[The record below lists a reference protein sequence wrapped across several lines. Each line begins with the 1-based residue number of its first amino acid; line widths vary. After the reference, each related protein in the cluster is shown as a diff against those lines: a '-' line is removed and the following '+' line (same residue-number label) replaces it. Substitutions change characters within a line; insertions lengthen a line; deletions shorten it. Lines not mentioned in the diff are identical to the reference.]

1 MLQLKIKLTLFYS
14 TLFIVGFGFLCIS
27 NNNQVIAMNNNNL
40 YQNNYVIQDVNI
52 HEFNELENLLL
63 QYNAIN
69 QQINNIL
76 NNFQDIDV
84 NHLLKE
90 ITEIHNKIT
99 TVQRKKIH
107 FQELILRVL
116 DNKMTIIELERKH
129 SSLIQKMMESIDI
142 MDFYVNQTQINKL
155 RNIQIKIDQ
164 NRQQMMLIKNQMYN
178 YQNQINNI

>member
-76 NNFQDIDV
+76 
-84 NHLLKE
+84 
-90 ITEIHNKIT
+90 
-99 TVQRKKIH
+99 
-107 FQELILRVL
+107 
-116 DNKMTIIELERKH
+116 
-129 SSLIQKMMESIDI
+129 
-142 MDFYVNQTQINKL
+142 
-155 RNIQIKIDQ
+155 
-164 NRQQMMLIKNQMYN
+164 
-178 YQNQINNI
+178 

>member
-1 MLQLKIKLTLFYS
+1 MLQFKIKLTLFYS
-14 TLFIVGFGFLCIS
+14 TLFIVGFGFLWIS

-99 TVQRKKIH
+99 TIQRKKIV
-107 FQELILRVL
+107 FQLL
-116 DNKMTIIELERKH
+116 
-129 SSLIQKMMESIDI
+129 
-142 MDFYVNQTQINKL
+142 
-155 RNIQIKIDQ
+155 
-164 NRQQMMLIKNQMYN
+164 
-178 YQNQINNI
+178 

>member
-14 TLFIVGFGFLCIS
+14 TLFIVGFGFLWIS

-99 TVQRKKIH
+99 TIQRKKLFFSYYKVNIK
-107 FQELILRVL
+107 F
-116 DNKMTIIELERKH
+116 NKITKYFL
-129 SSLIQKMMESIDI
+129 
-142 MDFYVNQTQINKL
+142 F
-155 RNIQIKIDQ
+155 
-164 NRQQMMLIKNQMYN
+164 
-178 YQNQINNI
+178 